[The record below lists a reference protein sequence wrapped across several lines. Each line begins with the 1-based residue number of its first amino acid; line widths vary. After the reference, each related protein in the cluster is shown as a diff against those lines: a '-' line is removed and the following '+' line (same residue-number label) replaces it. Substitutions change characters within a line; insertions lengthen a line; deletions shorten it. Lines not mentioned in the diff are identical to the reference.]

1 MGAGYSSLQAL
12 VDVEPDYLK
21 FDISLVRQ
29 IDRNVIKRSLLETLV
44 DLSAKIGAR
53 VIAEGIEIE
62 PELNTLREMGV
73 PLGQGRYLAPPVM
86 LPAEPPAP

>member
-1 MGAGYSSLQAL
+1 
-12 VDVEPDYLK
+12 
-21 FDISLVRQ
+21 
-29 IDRNVIKRSLLETLV
+29 LV

-53 VIAEGIEIE
+53 VIAEGIEVE

-86 LPAEPPAP
+86 LPAEAPSAQ